1 MGKSSLTPKGPLS
14 ATRQCPH
21 SGGEE
26 ATPGRRRPQPGTLWG
41 LPWKRHLENN
51 ARPPGF
57 QTRGKAGLTWAL
69 TGTGDRTWYSPR
81 TLPSLPGHR
90 QAVLGA
96 QPSWPPP
103 RPHVSIHQH
112 SGAPRPG
119 PQVLGGA
126 SPSRRFQPERLPRRP
141 RPPAQPS
148 QRAGPAAKA
157 SPWWGPEMV
166 PAFLISFY
174 HVS

>member
-1 MGKSSLTPKGPLS
+1 MGKSSLTPKDLLS
-14 ATRQCPH
+14 ATRQRPR

-26 ATPGRRRPQPGTLWG
+26 ATPGRRRPQPDTLWG
-41 LPWKRHLENN
+41 LPWKRHLENT
-51 ARPPGF
+51 ARPPRF
-57 QTRGKAGLTWAL
+57 QTRRKAGLTWAL

-103 RPHVSIHQH
+103 RPHVSTRQH

-119 PQVLGGA
+119 PQDLGGA

-141 RPPAQPS
+141 DPQLSPHRGQALRPKPLPGGGL
-148 QRAGPAAKA
+148 R
-157 SPWWGPEMV
+157 W
-166 PAFLISFY
+166 FLHF
-174 HVS
+174 